1 MKCRQARRL
10 ASSHM
15 TGQPAPSLIPRT
27 VERWLT
33 SRYVFTRLITATA
46 ALSILAA
53 ILITV
58 FDRKEFPNVWLG
70 LWWAVQTVTTV
81 GYGDITP
88 KELSGRIIAAVLM
101 LVGIGFISLITAT
114 VAHTLLTR
122 AGQAAEAARD
132 EVQAASLERIERRL
146 ADLERLLREERSR

>member
-1 MKCRQARRL
+1 
-10 ASSHM
+10 
-15 TGQPAPSLIPRT
+15 
-27 VERWLT
+27 
-33 SRYVFTRLITATA
+33 
-46 ALSILAA
+46 
-53 ILITV
+53 
-58 FDRKEFPNVWLG
+58 
-70 LWWAVQTVTTV
+70 VTTV

-88 KELSGRIIAAVLM
+88 RELSGRIIAAVLM